1 MQVYDD
7 GDNRRQRDGVV
18 DLRKLIFLGFLV
30 RMSDDGV
37 GVEAYYHEK
46 VTSFFNSFGVVVQ
59 DVICRYKLMVI

>member
-1 MQVYDD
+1 M
-7 GDNRRQRDGVV
+7 

>member
-1 MQVYDD
+1 MGENILRFHLQVYDD

-37 GVEAYYHEK
+37 GVEADYHEK
-46 VTSFFNSFGVVVQ
+46 V
-59 DVICRYKLMVI
+59 R